1 MKLFRIENIKIAP
14 LLVTARTHDDA
25 ENVLAHA
32 FVMGM
37 ANKPDAE
44 FDIVPWML
52 EVTSWPDALK
62 LWLDQDRRGIVWSI
76 EDDNSV
82 ELVSTR
88 LSDLKCSEN

>member
-14 LLVTARTHDDA
+14 LLVMARTHDDA
-25 ENVLAHA
+25 ANILAHA

-37 ANKPDAE
+37 ANKPDAD

-52 EVTSWPDALK
+52 EATSWPDALK
-62 LWLDQDRRGIVWSI
+62 QWLDQDRRGIVWSI